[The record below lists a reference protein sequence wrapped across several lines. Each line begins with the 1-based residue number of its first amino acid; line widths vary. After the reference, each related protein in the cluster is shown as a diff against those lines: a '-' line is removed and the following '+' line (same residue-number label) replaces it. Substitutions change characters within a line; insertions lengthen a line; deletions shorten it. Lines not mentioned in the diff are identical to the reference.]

1 MAGLPHWSNSRAAT
15 NYYEPV
21 FLNQFEVIITP
32 PAAIA
37 ENVDLLVEH
46 VVSIG
51 GLPELTSTGVID
63 QKYKFAQRSYA
74 SALPE
79 KTVADLAIK
88 FTVNLNEENNMYIYN
103 ILRGWADLVYDPLT
117 GRQGLKR
124 DYYGEIY
131 VAIFNKAGDI
141 FREFKF
147 TPVIPNGA
155 ITAMALD
162 YTAPGVYEASMTF
175 RADAWKETR
184 IGSINV

>member
-74 SALPE
+74 AALP
-79 KTVADLAIK
+79 TSTIADLDIK

-103 ILRGWADLVYDPLT
+103 ILRGWADLAYDPLT

-124 DYYGEIY
+124 DYYGEVY

-155 ITAMALD
+155 PNAMALD
-162 YTAPGVYEASMTF
+162 YTATGVYEMTMKF